1 MSFRIVLFIFL
12 TFFNLYGFN
21 LSQLQK
27 LEEFQLKKN
36 KNDLNFETVPKSDN
50 QSVIIENN
58 ITQHQK
64 ILDEQE
70 KNNTQKIKNIS
81 IFKYQTNQD
90 ILNKRI
96 DEQIS
101 IDEKNLTRFGDNF
114 FNNGNLINSNLMP
127 VPNNY
132 QISIGDSIS
141 IWLYGKKI
149 LILFFKWIKMGSFI

>member
-1 MSFRIVLFIFL
+1 MNFKIFIFIFL

-21 LSQLQK
+21 LSQLQDFEK
-27 LEEFQLKKN
+27 LQLKKN
-36 KNDLNFETVPKSDN
+36 KNDLNFETVQKPDN

-58 ITQHQK
+58 ITQYQK

-70 KNNTQKIKNIS
+70 ENDTQKIENIS
-81 IFKYQTNQD
+81 IFQYQTNKD
-90 ILNKRI
+90 ILKKRI

-101 IDEKNLTRFGDNF
+101 ISDKNLTRFGDNF

-132 QISIGDSIS
+132 QISIGD
-141 IWLYGKKI
+141 
-149 LILFFKWIKMGSFI
+149 

>member
-1 MSFRIVLFIFL
+1 MSFRIVIFIFL

-70 KNNTQKIKNIS
+70 KNNTQKISWKFYQDGNAKFS
-81 IFKYQTNQD
+81 KY
-90 ILNKRI
+90 L
-96 DEQIS
+96 S
-101 IDEKNLTRFGDNF
+101 
-114 FNNGNLINSNLMP
+114 
-127 VPNNY
+127 
-132 QISIGDSIS
+132 
-141 IWLYGKKI
+141 
-149 LILFFKWIKMGSFI
+149 

>member
-1 MSFRIVLFIFL
+1 MSFRIVIFIFL

-127 VPNNY
+127 VHNNY

-141 IWLYGKKI
+141 IWLYGKKNDRH
-149 LILFFKWIKMGSFI
+149 KSY